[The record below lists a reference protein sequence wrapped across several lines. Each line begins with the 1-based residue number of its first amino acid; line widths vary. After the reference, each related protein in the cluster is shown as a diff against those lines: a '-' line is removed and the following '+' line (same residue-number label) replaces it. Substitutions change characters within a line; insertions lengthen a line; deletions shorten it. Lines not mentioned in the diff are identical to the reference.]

1 MRILSHLSQG
11 PSVLCAALIAVM
23 PLSAVPTTAV
33 AAEVTSDVTFI
44 ASADEVWDAIGP
56 FCSISDW
63 YPGLD
68 SCTEE
73 QIDGA
78 THRRLVT
85 ADGGQF
91 LEKLLAHDDEAMNYR
106 YAIVEGP
113 LPVANYSAT
122 ISVTQ
127 LGDQTRVVWS
137 GTFEPKGASEAE
149 AVDVVTGVYDAGL
162 EAIRQSFKK

>member
-1 MRILSHLSQG
+1 
-11 PSVLCAALIAVM
+11 M
-23 PLSAVPTTAV
+23 PLSALPTVAV
-33 AAEVTSDVTFI
+33 AAEVTSEVTFA

-56 FCSISDW
+56 FCSISNW

-78 THRRLVT
+78 THRRLLT

-91 LEKLLAHDDEAMNYR
+91 LEKLLAHDDEARSYK

-113 LPVANYSAT
+113 LPVADYSSS

-127 LGDQTRVVWS
+127 SGDETRVVWS
-137 GTFEPKGASEAE
+137 GTFEAKGTSEAE
-149 AVDVVTGVYDAGL
+149 AVDVVTGIYETGL
-162 EAIRQSFKK
+162 EAIRQSFTK